1 MMTEENENYIVTPI
15 ETPFVSEKKS
25 EPNRALIIIIATL
38 IGFVFGIF
46 VVLTVE
52 FYKSEKALS
61 NS

>member
-1 MMTEENENYIVTPI
+1 
-15 ETPFVSEKKS
+15 VSEKKS